1 MRFNQGQ
8 SLTEYSLVIGLVAL
22 ASIAGIAILSGNMST
37 QLTQSLGTPAGASTI
52 STNISQVNQNLN
64 APNLVSSTTTGG
76 SGNGSAENL
85 SLFSSTIQTSTL
97 CPAGLCAAFPI
108 INQENAIV
116 DVSAGE
122 GAEFFHQFA
131 NVYEQ
136 LAASIEAQPNP
147 DTQLAALIRG
157 LAVNSHNLGDNQTAV
172 LSLGP
177 YATAASDSSA
187 NISGYINSKKSF
199 DQAWG
204 HIQMYLNNHPDSAPQ
219 TLQNVLRSQQ
229 EQINL
234 LYNGVQFEAYDKGG
248 NWNIQINNPTLIH
261 QSANTICGQQDQTSC
276 MRPIQNQE
284 TAGNS

>member
-37 QLTQSLGTPAGASTI
+37 QMSQSLGSPAGASTI
-52 STNISQVNQNLN
+52 STNMSQVNQNLN

-157 LAVNSHNLGDNQTAV
+157 LAVNSHDLGEKQTAV
-172 LSLGP
+172 LTVGA
-177 YATAASDSSA
+177 YATISSP
-187 NISGYINSKKSF
+187 SGAKQTAYINSKTSF
-199 DQAWG
+199 DQTWG
-204 HIQMYLNNHPDSAPQ
+204 HVQTYLNNHQSSVPQ
-219 TLQNVLRSQQ
+219 SLQDVLNSQQ
-229 EQINL
+229 QQINL
-234 LYNGVQFEAYDKGG
+234 LYKGVQFEGHGKGG
-248 NWNIQINNPTLIH
+248 TWSIHKNNPTLIH